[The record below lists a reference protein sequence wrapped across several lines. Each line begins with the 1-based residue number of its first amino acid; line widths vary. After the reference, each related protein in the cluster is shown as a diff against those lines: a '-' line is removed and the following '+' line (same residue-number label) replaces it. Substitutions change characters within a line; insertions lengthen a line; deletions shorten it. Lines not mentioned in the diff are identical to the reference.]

1 MPCILEELGAE
12 RTSGPALLK
21 FLFFLFGEKKLLFGE
36 LFRRRTETEVKL
48 IRKHFVDVY
57 KNSVF
62 AYRFKRLLTFPKF
75 HGSSLKREA
84 GQQHKAEP

>member
-12 RTSGPALLK
+12 KTSALLK
-21 FLFFLFGEKKLLFGE
+21 FLPSWRKKLLFGE

-48 IRKHFVDVY
+48 IRKHFVDVH

-62 AYRFKRLLTFPKF
+62 AYRFKGLLTFPKF
-75 HGSSLKREA
+75 YGSSLKREA
-84 GQQHKAEP
+84 GQQHKASR